1 MDSLAALSSALVRM
15 LDEPA
20 SKQRAVEDI
29 NLFIVQNY
37 LLVAHVAALRSI
49 LGRHASQLPV
59 APVNALLT
67 HSHTQVCKTLSRALD
82 QLDNKASISA
92 PQPALPA
99 PSVADVSWSGWPL
112 VQRRIR
118 LLQADADKIVVH
130 SAAIVHIV
138 TPRKS

>member
-1 MDSLAALSSALVRM
+1 MCL
-15 LDEPA
+15 
-20 SKQRAVEDI
+20 
-29 NLFIVQNY
+29 
-37 LLVAHVAALRSI
+37 
-49 LGRHASQLPV
+49 
-59 APVNALLT
+59 
-67 HSHTQVCKTLSRALD
+67 TLSRALD

-99 PSVADVSWSGWPL
+99 PAVADVSWSGWPL

-138 TPRKS
+138 APR